1 MKKKEEI
8 ETLFEGAKNEDIDK
22 KVNRFPICEKC
33 DNLIIIKNISLSC
46 DYELK
51 IHFEC
56 GCPNR
61 RTIPF
66 QYYYDTLQYYYNT
79 IKNKCSC
86 TKHYG
91 MSYCLICS
99 KYLCINC
106 YHKHPTFHFL
116 TKRKINNYIR
126 ICKCIN
132 TTSFFF
138 CKMCNVIF
146 CKKCFP
152 KKHVNHQVISINKYY
167 EETKVIYNKKS
178 IDKKINSLLLTVT
191 EKRRNNVNKE
201 LKMLFSLYN
210 DSFIKSKTYP
220 HLAIIESINNMMTIT
235 SLHKE
240 RIKYLKK
247 FKFPIKEI
255 ATKEAF
261 ISEENISNY
270 FYPFVLDNKK
280 LVIIFC
286 TNGSKYSCMK
296 IYSKY
301 FRYEEE
307 SIFLSMYVCE
317 AVKINN
323 NEIVLTGK
331 NKIEI
336 WNFNSKPKRVVELEH
351 SMFFDMILQLN
362 EEYVLFTNRF
372 QTSLFNRNSLK
383 FTEFNCF
390 NCLINFYRIDN
401 NQFLVHYYENKIH
414 IFDSHTIKEKKVI
427 NISEEFIN
435 SNFSV
440 GVFFEIKNGGL
451 LMSGST
457 KQRPFKIGYLCYFNK
472 ENFQITKIL
481 SGLHSYYYFLVTQID
496 KESLL
501 CASRFNFFDVV
512 DIESGLV
519 TQKYNHFCFHNEN
532 FFCENF
538 IVDKLNRHLLF
549 VHNMFFPFGII
560 NLPD

>member
-1 MKKKEEI
+1 MKKKTEEI
-8 ETLFEGAKNEDIDK
+8 ETLFEGAKNEAIDK

-91 MSYCLICS
+91 MSYCFVCS

-167 EETKVIYNKKS
+167 EETKVIYNKIS
-178 IDKKINSLLLTVT
+178 IHKKITSLLSNVS
-191 EKRRNNVNKE
+191 EKRRSNVNKE
-201 LKMLFSLYN
+201 LLMLFSLFN
-210 DSFIKSKTYP
+210 DSFIRSKTYP
-220 HLAIIESINNMMTIT
+220 HLAIIQSINNMMSIT
-235 SLHKE
+235 SIHKE
-240 RIKYLKK
+240 RIRYLKK

-255 ATKEAF
+255 ATKDIDF
-261 ISEENISNY
+261 KSDNNISFY
-270 FYPFVLDNKK
+270 FHPFVLDNQK

-286 TNGSKYSCMK
+286 GSKFSFLK

-307 SIFLSMYVCE
+307 SIVLSLYVHK
-317 AVKINN
+317 ALKINN
-323 NEIVLTGK
+323 NEIIMMDM

-336 WNFNSKPKRVVELEH
+336 WNFNDKPKRVVEFK
-351 SMFFDMILQLN
+351 SSTSFVTITQLN
-362 EEYVLFTNRF
+362 EDNFLLTNGY
-372 QTSLFNRNSLK
+372 QTFLFNRSTLTLTQLN
-383 FTEFNCF
+383 
-390 NCLINFYRIDN
+390 INNIETVFYIIDK
-401 NQFLVHYYENKIH
+401 NQFLVHFYDNKIH
-414 IFDSHTIKEKKVI
+414 IYDSHTIKEKKVI
-427 NISEEFIN
+427 EINKEFIKAQ
-435 SNFSV
+435 FLV
-440 GVFFEIKNGGL
+440 GLFFETQQGVL
-451 LMSGST
+451 LMSGSRI
-457 KQRPFKIGYLCYFNK
+457 KRQFDIGYLCYVNK
-472 ENFQITKIL
+472 ENFQIKKLL
-481 SGLHSYYYFLVTQID
+481 SGTNSYFYFQFTQID

-519 TQKYNHFCFHNEN
+519 TQKYNNYCFNNLEILNN
-532 FFCENF
+532 FVIGN
-538 IVDKLNRHLLF
+538 LNQHILF
-549 VHNMFFPFGII
+549 VHHMYLPFGII
-560 NLPD
+560 NLKD